1 MTIYITL
8 EAKRLDAYN
17 ANIKNKTIV
26 SNFSTS
32 VNYCNGGSSQFQDNK
47 IKSMEIGI
55 KSKIVANIV
64 A

>member
-32 VNYCNGGSSQFQDNK
+32 VNYCNGGFSQFQDNK